1 MLVVL
6 RSENIPVM
14 GEQDIVRSRQI
25 TRKWTIE
32 FGFKLVDQTK
42 FVTAV
47 SELARN
53 AYVHGKGGFML
64 LEALQN
70 NLRKGLRATFEDRG
84 PGITNIEQALT
95 NGFSTGG
102 SLGLG
107 LGGAKRLSNEFE
119 IVSELDKG
127 TRVTIVRW
135 A

>member
-1 MLVVL
+1 MVVL
-6 RSENIPVM
+6 RSESFPVK
-14 GEQDIVRSRQI
+14 GEEDIVRARQI

-53 AYVHGKGGFML
+53 AFVHGKGGFML
-64 LEALQN
+64 LELLQN
-70 NLRKGLRATFEDRG
+70 YLRKGLRATFEDRG
-84 PGITNIEQALT
+84 PGIANIEQALT

-119 IVSELDKG
+119 IVTEPGKG